1 MKPFKSTYSFSP
13 LGVGDSAF
21 SFQSCY
27 ELANSLSS
35 INNCPSW
42 NNISETKEL
51 SMLKKVEYE
60 KPPPLHES
68 PAVQRETLPQYWGTE
83 GLTSAETNNITDT
96 MATRD
101 NAWWNVGPFLK
112 VMFLRPARVSPP
124 HLSSLSLT
132 HTFTY
137 TYILKFVRHMRKK
150 KVTYME
156 RTSGKNFPLNYFA
169 KSKAINCDFSIMF
182 QFLKIA
188 KRNQFIS
195 TNSDIIKAYTLLI
208 YIYKIWIRTIGLGFP
223 SKITA

>member
-1 MKPFKSTYSFSP
+1 MTVSWKSPKNQHKPNRISAPINLRSRAPLPYYVIWHLPSPWSFTKSKFKTKSKRRRWRRMKKLYLVKPFKSTYSFSP

-27 ELANSLSS
+27 ELANSLPS

-124 HLSSLSLT
+124 HLSSLS

-137 TYILKFVRHMRKK
+137 TYILKLVPHEKK
-150 KVTYME
+150 KSHTWRE
-156 RTSGKNFPLNYFA
+156 QTGRTF
-169 KSKAINCDFSIMF
+169 C
-182 QFLKIA
+182 
-188 KRNQFIS
+188 
-195 TNSDIIKAYTLLI
+195 
-208 YIYKIWIRTIGLGFP
+208 
-223 SKITA
+223 